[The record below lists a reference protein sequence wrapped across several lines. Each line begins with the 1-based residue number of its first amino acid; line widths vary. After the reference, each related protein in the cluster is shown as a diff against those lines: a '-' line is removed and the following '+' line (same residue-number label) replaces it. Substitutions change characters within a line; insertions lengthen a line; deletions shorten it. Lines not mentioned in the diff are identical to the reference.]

1 VRDFLPRKAKRAKI
15 GGFRFA
21 RLPPLSGSHR
31 AATKLDEPG
40 LVQTP
45 DVVVCRQDSLPR
57 ARPIET
63 GAVIER
69 QHSRDNRSDGRDF
82 DLPRRREAILLRPR
96 RGNAPAAGTHN
107 AIWGRTHMR
116 KVFFGAALAFAC
128 LAGTAASA
136 GVIVEHGHSATSS
149 GGGGWSGGYGVGG
162 WKGNYSAKAATGQT
176 SSVSFGTTSSATVGT
191 TKGPVTFNLGRRD
204 FARREV
210 RDLRRDPECD
220 IFVPINIDGARWRP
234 GCKPGSTSA
243 AYRR

>member
-1 VRDFLPRKAKRAKI
+1 M
-15 GGFRFA
+15 
-21 RLPPLSGSHR
+21 
-31 AATKLDEPG
+31 
-40 LVQTP
+40 
-45 DVVVCRQDSLPR
+45 
-57 ARPIET
+57 
-63 GAVIER
+63 
-69 QHSRDNRSDGRDF
+69 
-82 DLPRRREAILLRPR
+82 PRRREAILLRPR

-116 KVFFGAALAFAC
+116 KVFFGAALSFAC

-176 SSVSFGTTSSATVGT
+176 SSVSFGTTSSATFGT

>member
-1 VRDFLPRKAKRAKI
+1 MKRSAHLDME
-15 GGFRFA
+15 GATVGFA
-21 RLPPLSGSHR
+21 RG
-31 AATKLDEPG
+31 AARHI
-40 LVQTP
+40 QTRP
-45 DVVVCRQDSLPR
+45 QSRRPTSWFVGRIPLPR

-162 WKGNYSAKAATGQT
+162 WKGNYSAKVATGQA
-176 SSVSFGTTSSATVGT
+176 SSVTFST
-191 TKGPVTFNLGRRD
+191 TKEPATFNLGLQRRD
-204 FARREV
+204 FERREL
-210 RDLRRDPECD
+210 RDLRRDPDCV
-220 IFVPINIDGARWRP
+220 FVSIQIDGARWRP
-234 GCKPGSTSA
+234 GCKPGSSA
-243 AYRR
+243 AYPR

>member
-1 VRDFLPRKAKRAKI
+1 MSDSVEVGARRKMERSVHLDMEGATVGLRMASRAT
-15 GGFRFA
+15 F
-21 RLPPLSGSHR
+21 
-31 AATKLDEPG
+31 KLA

-82 DLPRRREAILLRPR
+82 DFPRRREAILLRPR

-136 GVIVEHGHSATSS
+136 QVIVEHGHSATSS

-176 SSVSFGTTSSATVGT
+176 SSVAFSSA
-191 TKGPVTFNLGRRD
+191 KEPATFELGLGHRD
-204 FARREV
+204 FERRELAE
-210 RDLRRDPECD
+210 LRRDPDC
-220 IFVPINIDGARWRP
+220 IFVF
-234 GCKPGSTSA
+234 
-243 AYRR
+243 